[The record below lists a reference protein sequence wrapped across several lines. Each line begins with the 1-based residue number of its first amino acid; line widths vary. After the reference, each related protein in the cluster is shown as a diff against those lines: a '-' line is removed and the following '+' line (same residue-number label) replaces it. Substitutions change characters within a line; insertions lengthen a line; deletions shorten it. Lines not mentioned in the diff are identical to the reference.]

1 MSDAAATI
9 ETNSLSSLI
18 ANSTPQWKKVDSGTE
33 PSELAVVYLWQL
45 RYVLWNQNLNIL
57 ICMELSDKK

>member
-33 PSELAVVYLWQL
+33 PSELAVVYL
-45 RYVLWNQNLNIL
+45 
-57 ICMELSDKK
+57 